1 MIGDLDFALIDKR
14 KAFMDSA
21 GHYSR
26 PELLSLL
33 IDHTPSAHVHRRFP
47 GSPVVGEFEESTM
60 LLTDPRETSF
70 DGGAV

>member
-1 MIGDLDFALIDKR
+1 
-14 KAFMDSA
+14 MDAA

-33 IDHTPSAHVHRRFP
+33 IDHTPSAPVHTRFP
-47 GSPVVGEFEESTM
+47 GSHAGGDVEESAIS
-60 LLTDPRETSF
+60 LTDPREASL